1 VNFINQN
8 NKKVRNK
15 MSAKAEK
22 IKDILLELEKNS
34 EVDNSALV
42 SLKGQMMASALHRDI
57 DERALAAMTAAL
69 TSVGTRVGDTL
80 NSGKTGSIVINGSN
94 KLIVLNQLTQAVLI
108 ALAPAEAKIGL
119 IDFEINSALDKI
131 KMVLG

>member
-1 VNFINQN
+1 
-8 NKKVRNK
+8 

-22 IKDILLELEKNS
+22 IKNILLELEKNS
-34 EVDNSALV
+34 EVDDSALI
-42 SLKGQMMASALHRDI
+42 SLKGQMMASALHKEI

-80 NSGKTGSIVINGSN
+80 KSGKTGSIVLNGSK
-94 KLIVLNQLTQAVLI
+94 KLVVLNALSQAVLVS
-108 ALAPAEAKIGL
+108 LAPADAKIGL
-119 IDFEINSALDKI
+119 IDFEVNAALDKI